1 MPDYTDK
8 ALLGRSIAPS
18 SLNSAFKN
26 LSFAIGGT
34 LPLLALTI
42 LGWGDWRTF
51 FSNPVRAGVIIL
63 ALAGAIAYAFSGS
76 SGLGIGRRE
85 DPSSRWIFVPLI
97 LIAIV
102 FAWLPPHLDRLNR
115 WTIDGDTLRYLG
127 LIITAI
133 GGFVRV
139 ATVFELGHRFSIFVA
154 VQPDHRL
161 KTDGFYRF
169 VRHPSYLGALL
180 VMAGWAL
187 VFRSVIGLLL
197 TAAMCVPIIALI
209 RAEEEFL
216 VREFGEQYRSYQQH
230 TPWRLFPLLY

>member
-1 MPDYTDK
+1 MSVAELEKVTK
-8 ALLGRSIAPS
+8 
-18 SLNSAFKN
+18 
-26 LSFAIGGT
+26 
-34 LPLLALTI
+34 
-42 LGWGDWRTF
+42 
-51 FSNPVRAGVIIL
+51 
-63 ALAGAIAYAFSGS
+63 
-76 SGLGIGRRE
+76 
-85 DPSSRWIFVPLI
+85 
-97 LIAIV
+97 
-102 FAWLPPHLDRLNR
+102 AWLPISRAVRVPHTEEDYRDLVQRLDRLTAEVGEDENHPHLDRLNR
-115 WTIDGDTLRYLG
+115 WTIDGDTVRYLG

-139 ATVFELGHRFSIFVA
+139 ATVFELGHRFSIFVT

-180 VMAGWAL
+180 VMTGWAL

-230 TPWRLFPLLY
+230 TRWRLLPLIY

>member
-1 MPDYTDK
+1 M
-8 ALLGRSIAPS
+8 
-18 SLNSAFKN
+18 NSAFKN

-51 FSNPVRAGVIIL
+51 FSNPARAGVIIL

-85 DPSSRWIFVPLI
+85 DPSSRWIFIPLI
-97 LIAIV
+97 IVAIV

-127 LIITAI
+127 LIMTAI

-154 VQPDHRL
+154 VQRNHRL
-161 KTDGFYRF
+161 KTDGLYRF
-169 VRHPSYLGALL
+169 LRHPSYFGALL
-180 VMAGWAL
+180 VMTGWAL
-187 VFRSVIGLLL
+187 VFRSAIGLLS

-216 VREFGEQYRSYQQH
+216 VREFGEQYRSYQQR
-230 TPWRLFPLLY
+230 TRWRLFPLIY